1 MVEVVFSFEVSSER
15 QGEFLEFVKSGTK
28 PWWESHGCLA
38 YDVWQAAG
46 ENAFMKTMRFP
57 DLATMQKIMPA
68 NEQDPTCKALIQ
80 KFESYVTRISRK
92 PYVKMT

>member
-1 MVEVVFSFEVSSER
+1 MVEVVFSFEVSKER
-15 QGEFLEFVKSGTK
+15 QEEFLKFVKSGTK

-57 DLATMQKIMPA
+57 DLATMKKIMPA

-80 KFESYVTRISRK
+80 KFESYVTNISRK